1 MAGVAWGERNII
13 FLHSQTNTYS
23 TNAVTISEQIRHK
36 IDHAGTLLDM
46 GYMGASLNVLQEIN
60 ELKIRQV
67 ENLLA
72 KAEQS
77 PTNKMEAVSLSLMTD
92 SNGPGRTTTTPEQI
106 RKLAKSGKICDAM
119 GFHCWG
125 EIKKV
130 WVAEPHDPSCVP
142 WEYELCDQRKCKLC
156 GKVETMEWK

>member
-1 MAGVAWGERNII
+1 MNKTLTIILMVMAGVAWGERNII

-77 PTNKMEAVSLSLMTD
+77 PTNKMEAVSLGVVVHERVFD
-92 SNGPGRTTTTPEQI
+92 TTPEQI
-106 RKLAKSGKICDAM
+106 RKLAKSGKICEAM
-119 GFHCWG
+119 GFHCWENIDVVFPG
-125 EIKKV
+125 SK
-130 WVAEPHDPSCVP
+130 
-142 WEYELCDQRKCKLC
+142 RKCKLC
-156 GKVETMEWK
+156 DRTEILKKEWVKEK